1 MRSADDK
8 VKEFTEQLLQTGLT
22 LVDVLG
28 MLLDD
33 LPRDAFPGEEPA
45 EVLVEM
51 LTGTLRPVA
60 DAAGERAVREAT
72 ALLAAARERAVA
84 DLRAAAK
91 LAAGR

>member
-1 MRSADDK
+1 MSDDN

-28 MLLDD
+28 MLLDE
-33 LPRDAFPGEEPA
+33 LPEHAFPGEEPA

-60 DAAGERAVREAT
+60 DAAGEGTVREAT
-72 ALLAAARERAVA
+72 ALLAAARDRAMA

-91 LAAGR
+91 RASRR